1 MPRYGSH
8 RWMDEEVIHIYT
20 YTHTVGYDSAI
31 KVKFCHLQQR
41 GCMSGLGELYTKW
54 NASEKDKSVW
64 YHLS

>member
-1 MPRYGSH
+1 M
-8 RWMDEEVIHIYT
+8 IHIYT

-31 KVKFCHLQQR
+31 KVKFCHLQQH
-41 GCMSGLGELYTKW
+41 GCMSGLGEDYTKW